1 MSIHHLIESILF
13 FVIFSHKCLYHF
25 LFNLFSSS
33 TCSIPSPPTTDVHWF
48 ITLYLILFTIIII
61 VGRSLFPHLSP
72 LLFLPSGQCHICII
86 LVVRLPSYFVIPPL
100 EMRDLILSY
109 FVIPPL
115 ELRDK
120 DLTDFDICNSICP
133 PSLCTNISIH
143 HHTASKHTQ
152 SARVACLLLLHS
164 LLLTYIITIV
174 PWMYKTSACACR
186 HLSSTHLSKVYWNFR
201 HSRRV
206 YHVYCSLLCICPRR

>member
-1 MSIHHLIESILF
+1 MDVH
-13 FVIFSHKCLYHF
+13 
-25 LFNLFSSS
+25 SSS
-33 TCSIPSPPTTDVHWF
+33 HRIHPLLC
-48 ITLYLILFTIIII
+48 FTIIII

-86 LVVRLPSYFVIPPL
+86 LVVRLPSYFVIPPF
-100 EMRDLILSY
+100 ILSY

-115 ELRDK
+115 ELRDN
-120 DLTDFDICNSICP
+120 DLTDICP

-164 LLLTYIITIV
+164 LLLTYIIRIV

-186 HLSSTHLSKVYWNFR
+186 HLSSTHLSKDYWNFR
-201 HSRRV
+201 HSR
-206 YHVYCSLLCICPRR
+206 

>member
-1 MSIHHLIESILF
+1 MI
-13 FVIFSHKCLYHF
+13 
-25 LFNLFSSS
+25 
-33 TCSIPSPPTTDVHWF
+33 WQ
-48 ITLYLILFTIIII
+48 TLTYAL
-61 VGRSLFPHLSP
+61 
-72 LLFLPSGQCHICII
+72 C
-86 LVVRLPSYFVIPPL
+86 
-100 EMRDLILSY
+100 
-109 FVIPPL
+109 
-115 ELRDK
+115 
-120 DLTDFDICNSICP
+120 ICP

-206 YHVYCSLLCICPRR
+206 YHVYCSLLCICPVGSVSIIHSSWYLIFKYEQYIISPSRYHYICMLIWIWDPIRYVQSYFRGRSVYHNLWTCCY